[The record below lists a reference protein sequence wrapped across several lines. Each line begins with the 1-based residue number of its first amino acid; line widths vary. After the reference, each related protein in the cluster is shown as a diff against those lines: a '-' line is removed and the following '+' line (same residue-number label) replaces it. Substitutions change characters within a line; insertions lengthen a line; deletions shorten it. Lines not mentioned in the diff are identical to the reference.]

1 VTGRGGVTLVFQ
13 TTQWQNVYNE
23 TEINYFTFFRA
34 FATFSKRLQAA
45 ALTDHK

>member
-1 VTGRGGVTLVFQ
+1 MTGSAGLTLAFRA
-13 TTQWQNVYNE
+13 TPWQNVYNE

-45 ALTDHK
+45 ALTDHN